1 MSKSFIYFKYLAV
14 IILSFSFSL
23 NAEAE
28 ERLVSLKP
36 NITDI
41 LFDLGLGD
49 QLVGVTSYCHP
60 PASAQKLDRISDYVH
75 VDVERVMA
83 LRPTLVL
90 GSEENSSKKEINF
103 LQQRGLKVALF
114 PFRTL
119 AETHDSILK
128 IASLLGRTDQG
139 RALLSEMDHS
149 LKELG
154 QNGHGLRAL
163 IVVGTHPLVV
173 AGGNNILS
181 DLLELLGAKNGA
193 RDSRLRYPVY
203 SLEQLVAA
211 NVDVIV
217 DLSMGTEGAQRDGSL
232 YRRFPSITAV
242 KNNRIYFL
250 DMDHF
255 PASPKIVVGARE
267 LAGVLSMSFPHTPLS
282 FPR

>member
-1 MSKSFIYFKYLAV
+1 MIKISLYFKYLII
-14 IILSFSFSL
+14 IILSVCFSL
-23 NAEAE
+23 KAVAG

-41 LFDLGLGD
+41 LFDLGVGK

-60 PASAQKLDRISDYVH
+60 PPSAQKLDRIADYVH

-83 LRPTLVL
+83 LRPTLIL
-90 GSEENSSKKEINF
+90 GSEENSSKKEVNF

-139 RALLSEMDHS
+139 RALLSEMDRS
-149 LKELG
+149 LKGLG

-211 NVDVIV
+211 SPELIV
-217 DLSMGTEGAQRDGSL
+217 DLSMGTEGTQRDSAL
-232 YRRFPSITAV
+232 YRRFPSIPAV

-255 PASPKIVVGARE
+255 PASPKIVEGAKE
-267 LAGVLSMSFPHTPLS
+267 LAQVLGKL
-282 FPR
+282 